1 MAVFPD
7 IKAFYGSEL
16 IPMFNTLK
24 LGPTDGDFIQ
34 RRKKRTVPLYQFRLK
49 FNVLSQSDIKTLYDF
64 FISMSGSYDSFAFFD
79 FDYRDWSLTIGTG
92 DGSTTS
98 FDLKGKET
106 SNRII
111 KVNGIQKTEGTDYTF
126 YQGLGTDGQDKII
139 FNSAPASGA
148 VITADFNGR
157 RYFPNCIF
165 LEDIMSI
172 ESFSVFLYSVGITIQ
187 EVSS

>member
-7 IKAFYGSEL
+7 IKAFYGSEI
-16 IPMFNTLK
+16 IPTFNTLK

-64 FISMSGSYDSFAFFD
+64 FISMSGCYGSFAFFD
-79 FDYRDWSLTIGTG
+79 FDYRDWSIIVGTG

-106 SNRII
+106 YNRIV

-126 YQGLGTDGQDKII
+126 YQGLGADGQDKIT
-139 FNSAPASGA
+139 FNSAPATGD
-148 VITADFNGR
+148 IIIADFTGR

-165 LEDIMSI
+165 LEDVMSI
-172 ESFSVFLYSVGITIQ
+172 ESFSHLLYSTGLTIQ